1 MLALLLFAVSFELVS
16 PQALHWYD
24 VLLAESGYGQR
35 EYERAAFLIR
45 ETDGTL
51 TLEPWPYSGFR
62 HVKFRGKVPARTI
75 AILHTHPA
83 REPQP
88 SVRDRA
94 EAERLGIAVVV
105 ITPESVIAAEPGVDT
120 TEARTRVLVSGRSRG
135 PSARRTALRR

>member
-1 MLALLLFAVSFELVS
+1 MLALLLFAASLELVS
-16 PQALHWYD
+16 PQALLWYD

-51 TLEPWPYSGFR
+51 TLEPWPHSGFR
-62 HVKFRGKVPARTI
+62 HVTFRGKVPARTI

-83 REPQP
+83 GEPQP

-94 EAERLGIAVVV
+94 EARRLGIAVVV
-105 ITPESVIAAEPGVDT
+105 ITPGSVIAAEPSG
-120 TEARTRVLVSGRSRG
+120 ERTRVLVSGTSRG